1 MSGSLKIGVLGEL
14 QVWRG
19 GEAVELPPSRKTR
32 ALLAYLAVVGRPQ
45 RRERLCELFWD
56 VPDDPRGA
64 LRWSLS
70 KVRLILNHDGRERL
84 SADRNI
90 VRLDT
95 ADIAFDF
102 AEASAVR
109 PDEVASLDT
118 ERLAALAGRFRGSF
132 LEGLALPR
140 CPEFEAWRTYHGN
153 ELDVLRLRIL
163 RTLVDRLAD
172 EPERALPYLH
182 ALRTLD
188 PDDDALARPRRGAGG
203 RGPPERP
210 RVDPD
215 ASGVRRLPCTAAA
228 GR

>member
-1 MSGSLKIGVLGEL
+1 MSGLRIDVLGEL
-14 QVWRG
+14 QVGRG
-19 GEAVELPPSRKTR
+19 EDALALPPSKKTR

-95 ADIAFDF
+95 AEIDFDF
-102 AEASAVR
+102 AAASSVR

-118 ERLAALAGRFRGSF
+118 DRLVALAACFRGSF

-153 ELDVLRLRIL
+153 DLDVLRLRTL
-163 RTLVDRLAD
+163 RTLVDRLGD
-172 EPERALPYLH
+172 EPERAL
-182 ALRTLD
+182 
-188 PDDDALARPRRGAGG
+188 
-203 RGPPERP
+203 
-210 RVDPD
+210 
-215 ASGVRRLPCTAAA
+215 
-228 GR
+228 